1 MNYLKLIRFQNL
13 ILIALIQIFIKY
25 ALFHAFEI
33 DVTLTHLEFSLLAL
47 ATLCIAAAGYIINDI
62 QDVSIDMINRPNK
75 VIIGKKVTEKR
86 AYSLFLIFNIIGVGI
101 GFFLSNAIGKPGFFA
116 LFIII
121 SALLYLYTTYLR
133 TIILIGNIIIS
144 LLVAMSLLIVGLFD
158 LLPAITPENQS
169 TQSTFFS
176 IVIDYAIF
184 AFIINLIREIVKD
197 IQDIDGDKNGGLNTL
212 PITIGRQRA
221 TYIVFALGLITL
233 FGIVYYMY
241 SYLYYKQIA
250 IIYFL
255 FLIVAPIIY
264 FCVRAWNAS
273 TKEDYSF
280 LSLFLKIIMILG
292 MCSILIYQFIL
303 I

>member
-25 ALFHAFEI
+25 ALFHAFAI